1 MRSHDWSTRK
11 LFAVG
16 PKAQK
21 FMEDLHHDSQSSLLA
36 NLIDGMN
43 LELALVRNWI
53 QCEESFL
60 LIISNALIGIVSL
73 PCLFA
78 IA

>member
-1 MRSHDWSTRK
+1 
-11 LFAVG
+11 
-16 PKAQK
+16 
-21 FMEDLHHDSQSSLLA
+21 MEGLRHDSQSSWLT

-43 LELALVRNWI
+43 LEFALVRNWI
-53 QCEESFL
+53 QCKESFL
-60 LIISNALIGIVSL
+60 LIISNALIGIVAL